1 MKKGLLMLVAFGAA
15 LALGLPA
22 AFGGA
27 AADPGVT
34 SKTVVLGG
42 TFPLT
47 GAASSYAP
55 IPRGMQAFFSYINA
69 RKGADHKR
77 GVGGLQIIWKYYDD
91 AYNPTNTVQQ
101 TQRLVEQDH
110 VFALVGGLGTEP
122 QQAVRDYLNQ
132 RKVPQIYVSTGATF
146 FGADHSKY
154 KYTIGWQPD
163 YQAEAAIYGRYIR
176 DKLPSAKIAV
186 LYQNDDYGKDY
197 NAGFLGALGK
207 SGEERVVATRTFN
220 VTDPSVTTQLVAL
233 RASGADTLMIFA
245 TPAKTIQTYLTLP
258 RLGWK
263 PDHIF
268 LNSVSATQTFMA
280 TAVTL
285 AGAATVNGSISTYYT
300 KDPANPSWD
309 NDAGVKL
316 YRQIMAKYYP
326 QGNDKDGLYLYGM
339 AKGWTFVQALYAA
352 KKMPGGLTRANLLKA
367 VDHMT
372 DSTNPFL
379 LPKVIVKTNAYKDD
393 FPISQQALIQFNNG
407 QWTPI
412 SGIIDTRPK
421 G

>member
-1 MKKGLLMLVAFGAA
+1 MKKGMVALVAFAVA

-34 SKTVVLGG
+34 PTRIVLGG

-47 GAASSYAP
+47 GPASSYAP
-55 IPRGMQAFFSYINA
+55 IPRGMQAFFSYINT
-69 RKGADHKR
+69 RKGPDKKR
-77 GVGGLQIIWKYYDD
+77 GVGGRQIIWKYYDD
-91 AYNPTNTVQQ
+91 AYNPTQTVQQ
-101 TQRLVEQDH
+101 TQRLVEQDK

-132 RKVPQIYVSTGATF
+132 KKVPQLYVSTGATF
-146 FGADHSKY
+146 WGADHKKY
-154 KYTIGWQPD
+154 PWTIGWQPD
-163 YQAEAAIYGRYIR
+163 YQGEANLYGKYIVQHM
-176 DKLPSAKIAV
+176 PNAKIAV

-197 NAGFLGALGK
+197 NAGLVGGLGK
-207 SGEERVVATRTFN
+207 RGDQIVSTRTFN
-220 VTDPSVTTQLVAL
+220 ITDPSVATQVAAL

-245 TPAKTIQTYLTLP
+245 TPPKTVQTYGTLA

-263 PDHIF
+263 PAHIF
-268 LNSVSATQTFMA
+268 LNSVSAAQTFLA
-280 TAVTL
+280 AAVAS
-285 AGAATVNGSISTYYT
+285 AGAATVDGSISAYYT

-309 NDAGVKL
+309 KDAGMKL
-316 YRQIMAKYYP
+316 YRQIMAKYFP
-326 QGNDKDGLYLYGM
+326 GGNAKDANYLYGM
-339 AKGWTFVQALYAA
+339 AKGWTIVQALY
-352 KKMPGGLTRANLLKA
+352 KTKNLTRANLVKT
-367 VDHMT
+367 VDHLT
-372 DSTNPFL
+372 DTTNPFL
-379 LPKVIVKTNAYKDD
+379 LPKVVTKTNAYKDN

-412 SGIIDTRPK
+412 STLIDTRPK

>member
-34 SKTVVLGG
+34 SKTVLLGG

-47 GAASSYAP
+47 GSASSYAP
-55 IPRGMQAFFSYINA
+55 IPRGMGAFFSYINA
-69 RKGADHKR
+69 RKGPDHKR
-77 GVGGLQIIWKYYDD
+77 GVGGLQILWKYYDD
-91 AYNPTNTVQQ
+91 AYNPTQTVQQ
-101 TQRLVEQDH
+101 TQRLVEQDK

-132 RKVPQIYVSTGATF
+132 KKVPQLYVSTGATF
-146 FGADHSKY
+146 FGADHSQY

-176 DKLPSAKIAV
+176 DKMPNAKIAV

-197 NAGFLGALGK
+197 NAGFLGGLGASK
-207 SGEERVVATRTFN
+207 DRVVETRTFN
-220 VTDPSVTTQLVAL
+220 VTDPAVTTQLVAL

-245 TPAKTIQTYLTLP
+245 TPAKTIQTYATLP

-268 LNSVSATQTFMA
+268 VNSVSATQTFMT

-285 AGAATVNGSISTYYT
+285 AGAPTVNGSISVYYT

-309 NDAGVKL
+309 NDAGMKL

-326 QGNDKDGLYLYGM
+326 QGNDKDALYLYGM
-339 AKGWTFVQALYAA
+339 AKGWTMVQALYAA
-352 KKMPGGLTRANLLKA
+352 KKMKGGITRANILKA

-372 DSTNPFL
+372 DTTNPFL
-379 LPKVIVKTNAYKDD
+379 LPKVITKTNAYKDN

-412 SGIIDTRPK
+412 SGLIDTRPK